1 MSEIGE
7 RAFVVRNEIR
17 IYILTGNCWTKSG
30 LRQYT
35 HLCLI
40 RKYMDVSEHMT
51 NNLKQINIDWQKT
64 TVLIPFFIMY
74 L

>member
-1 MSEIGE
+1 
-7 RAFVVRNEIR
+7 
-17 IYILTGNCWTKSG
+17 
-30 LRQYT
+30 
-35 HLCLI
+35 
-40 RKYMDVSEHMT
+40 MDVSEHMT